1 MKADGLDLEGSNGKG
16 GKECGNHRRKVNG
29 RKGVG
34 RCERGRIIGE
44 KAMEGRG
51 WGGGLLYGMI
61 KGAKGV
67 EGRGG
72 LGRRK

>member
-1 MKADGLDLEGSNGKG
+1 MGWILKDRTGKG
-16 GKECGNHRRKVNG
+16 GRRVRKNEDQRRKVNG

-34 RCERGRIIGE
+34 RCERGRIIGG